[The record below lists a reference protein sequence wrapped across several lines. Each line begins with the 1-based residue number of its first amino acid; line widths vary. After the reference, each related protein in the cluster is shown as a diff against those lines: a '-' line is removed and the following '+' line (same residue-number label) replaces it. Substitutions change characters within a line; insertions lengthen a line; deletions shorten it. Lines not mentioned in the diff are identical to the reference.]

1 MIKVY
6 LMCPYSHPE
15 YFVRQYRVNLADRV
29 AAWLMLQGHVV
40 YSPLS
45 HSHRIAHHLNNHLE
59 HDFWL
64 RQCHPFVEWA
74 DEARVIMAEGWNI
87 STGIKLEL
95 EWLADMG
102 KPFEYIDPDDI

>member
-1 MIKVY
+1 
-6 LMCPYSHPE
+6 MCPYSHE
-15 YFVRQYRVNLADRV
+15 RYHVRQSRVLLADRV
-29 AAWLMLQGHVV
+29 AARLMLQGFCV

-45 HSHRIAHHLNNHLE
+45 HSDQIAHHLDNHLD

-64 RQCHPFVEWA
+64 RQCRPFMEWA

-87 STGIKLEL
+87 STGIKLEM

-102 KPFEYIDPDDI
+102 KSFEYIDPDDL